1 MYSTLIDIIYSKQL
15 HTALTTI
22 TITKSKAYIYSS
34 FKFLQ
39 TLVKTGAWGVRTLH
53 RRAIRGAASVSSR
66 ALQTGNLYVYLW
78 GLTQKD
84 FRVYTSS
91 TFIINLY
98 KFYTQSARYVC
109 LYF

>member
-1 MYSTLIDIIYSKQL
+1 MDIIYSKQL
-15 HTALTTI
+15 HITLATI
-22 TITKSKAYIYSS
+22 TTNNYKGYTYLS

-53 RRAIRGAASVSSR
+53 RRAIHGAASVSSR
-66 ALQTGNLYVYLW
+66 ALQIGNLYVYLW

-84 FRVYTSS
+84 FRVYTNS